1 MEMQSKNLDGIIYT
15 NYGKVIKQGEQFV
28 SDHAIGFIVSGSVR
42 IVDGDRTIVFK
53 EGDVTL
59 FRKNSLAKFFKQPD
73 ALGHFRAVTVVLD
86 QTILIDFYK
95 TCHPDI
101 NDPVPTDAVVSLGP
115 DELLQGYFQGLTA
128 YFRENISEELIAHKK
143 QELIHLL
150 IRKEQLFKNILFD
163 FELPGK
169 IELESFMKKNFKYNV
184 GLDKL
189 AFLTGRSLASFKRDF
204 EKIFKMSPNKWLQQ
218 QRLKEAYYLIH
229 QKGIR
234 PSDVYLEVGFE
245 SLSHFS
251 YAFKQFFG
259 KTPSSMLQH
268 KVSD

>member
-1 MEMQSKNLDGIIYT
+1 MQSKNLGGIIYT
-15 NYGKVIKQGEQFV
+15 NYGKIIKQGEQFV
-28 SDHAIGFIVSGSVR
+28 REHAIGFIVSGSVR
-42 IVDGDRTIVFK
+42 IVDGDRTVIFR

-59 FRKNSLAKFFKQPD
+59 FRKNSLAKFFKEPD

-86 QTILIDFYK
+86 QATLIDFYK
-95 TCHPDI
+95 TYHPGI
-101 NDPVPTDAVVSLGP
+101 QDPVPTDAVVSLGP
-115 DELLQGYFQGLTA
+115 DDLLQGYFKGLVP
-128 YFRENISEELIAHKK
+128 YFREDISPELIIHKK

-150 IRKEQLFKNILFD
+150 TRKEQLFKNILFD

-189 AFLTGRSLASFKRDF
+189 AFLTGRSLATFKRDF
-204 EKIFKMSPNKWLQQ
+204 EKIFKTSPNKWLQQ
-218 QRLKEAYYLIH
+218 QRLKEAYYLIR
-229 QKGIR
+229 QKGLK

-259 KTPSSMLQH
+259 KTPSSMLQP
-268 KVSD
+268 KVSE